1 MMMKFYKILFGILIL
16 SFSNSV
22 NAQTKIASI
31 AGENTSGISTIK
43 KSVTRVSSINDIK
56 AEKVDHTTWSN
67 LIQMNISQK
76 GIVDYDAF
84 KKDVSKLND
93 YLRTLTDTKITPA
106 WTKNDKIAYWI
117 NVYNAFTIKL
127 VVNNYPVKS
136 IKEIEKP
143 WDQKF
148 FSIDGKSM
156 SLGEVEHGIL
166 RKFGDPRIHFAINCA
181 SASCPRL
188 IQVPY
193 TAKNL
198 DELLERQTIE
208 FINDPFY
215 NTITSYTVNVS
226 KLFDWYKRDFKEYSG
241 SVVNFINKYSKVSI
255 GNQKEKGY
263 KPYDWTINSAQ

>member
-1 MMMKFYKILFGILIL
+1 MMMKIYKLLLGITIISLTNI
-16 SFSNSV
+16 V
-22 NAQTKIASI
+22 QAQTKIASI
-31 AGENTSGISTIK
+31 SDDNVSTIK
-43 KSVTRVSSINDIK
+43 KHVTRIK
-56 AEKVDHTTWSN
+56 STNNIRSEKVNHSTWSG
-67 LIQMNISQK
+67 LIKMNISPK
-76 GIVDYDAF
+76 GVVNYNAF
-84 KKDVSKLND
+84 KKDISKLNK
-93 YLRTLTDTKITPA
+93 YLRELSETKITPS

-127 VVNNYPVKS
+127 IVNNYPVKS

-156 SLGEVEHGIL
+156 SLGEVEHNVL

-193 TAKNL
+193 TANNL

-215 NTITSYTVNVS
+215 NTITGYTVNVS
-226 KLFDWYKRDFKEYSG
+226 KLFDWYKRDFKEHSG

-263 KPYDWTINSAQ
+263 KPYDWTINSPQ

>member
-1 MMMKFYKILFGILIL
+1 MKKKYEFLTGFLVLLTAITIQGQTKLA
-16 SFSNSV
+16 SV
-22 NAQTKIASI
+22 NYD
-31 AGENTSGISTIK
+31 NVSTLK
-43 KSVTRVSSINDIK
+43 KHVTRIESITNNTD
-56 AEKVDHTTWSN
+56 EKVNHSTWSGM
-67 LIQMNISQK
+67 IKMNISSK
-76 GIVDYDAF
+76 GVVNYEAF
-84 KKDVSKLND
+84 KKDVSKLNE
-93 YLRTLTDTKITPA
+93 YLRELSETKITSS
-106 WTKNDKIAYWI
+106 WSKKDKMAFWI

-127 VVNNYPVKS
+127 ILNNYPVKS
-136 IKEIEKP
+136 IKEIDKP

-156 SLGEVEHGIL
+156 SLGEVEHNIL

-198 DELLERQTIE
+198 ESLLERQTIE

-226 KLFDWYKRDFKEYSG
+226 KLFDWYKKDFKEHSG
-241 SVVNFINKYSKVSI
+241 SVINFINKYSKVSI
-255 GNQKEKGY
+255 GNQKNKGY